1 MDLELSDA
9 WLLKNTL
16 SGVVALP
23 QNWTI
28 GIRLPEKALPGSLK
42 LGLTRVDGPADPASP
57 RTIVLG
63 QCIRGSRGVFHT
75 NYTFFDLKDYSEPY
89 PSEFIRDLLPS
100 NAELVD
106 GAVYR
111 FVLSYQDCA
120 GNPENSFTR
129 DLITYAGGST
139 LPPSIVVSN
148 IVGSPI
154 PITFVIP
161 ELAEA
166 GSVKLTFSR
175 TGGAE
180 DDSDPRVLTLNSNAE
195 AALTYSIEV
204 GALTGLSTTLSTYF
218 GSVEPNVNLVDGA
231 VYDISVSYADAGGNP
246 EVSASA
252 TSVLFAG
259 LGNSRSRAYTPE
271 TAQIVLESIAV
282 AFNLPEK
289 AFASSL
295 KLIFSHSG
303 FGSVDNVAPHTIVLS
318 SGLLDQGNQSFT
330 LGGLSTAQ
338 LQGEITSVTPAVGNP
353 QNLVHMAQYNVRLE
367 YQDVVQ
373 NPVAFDVNQNI
384 TYDVITGVH
393 NFFIPK
399 YPDCNQHKL

>member
-1 MDLELSDA
+1 MVWLSPAKILALDSMTFCGDQTLDLEESDA

-16 SGVVALP
+16 SGVIALP
-23 QNWTI
+23 QNWSI

-42 LGLTRVDGPADPASP
+42 LDLTRVDGPADPASP

-63 QCIRGSRGVFHT
+63 SAFEEVGGQFHT
-75 NYTFFDLKDYSEPY
+75 NYTFFDLKDYTQPY

-100 NAELVD
+100 NTELVD

-120 GNPENSFTR
+120 GNPRNSFTR

-139 LPPSIVVSN
+139 LPPSIVVPN

-180 DDSDPRVLTLNSNAE
+180 DDSDARILTLNSNAE

-204 GALTGLSTTLSTYF
+204 GALTGLSTTLSTFF
-218 GSVEPNVNLVDGA
+218 GSVDPNVDLVDGA

-246 EVSASA
+246 EVSATA
-252 TSVLFAG
+252 TNVLFAG
-259 LGNSRSRAYTPE
+259 SETRDPVLYTPE
-271 TAQIVLESIAV
+271 TAQTVLESIAV
-282 AFNLPEK
+282 AFNLPEE

-303 FGSVDNVAPHTIVLS
+303 YGSVDNIAPHT
-318 SGLLDQGNQSFT
+318 
-330 LGGLSTAQ
+330 
-338 LQGEITSVTPAVGNP
+338 
-353 QNLVHMAQYNVRLE
+353 
-367 YQDVVQ
+367 
-373 NPVAFDVNQNI
+373 
-384 TYDVITGVH
+384 
-393 NFFIPK
+393 
-399 YPDCNQHKL
+399 